1 MRSWTDLEIF
11 LKKVSLRVSTSK
23 YNRMKQVNDVSL
35 HLQDK
40 WELFGPVGPDLREIW
55 PRLDRWGDQADIQ
68 PNEVQAAVRAA
79 LFGAGADCQPL
90 WKRPGI
96 LAYLQKLTLETSNR
110 RAAICFALGFW
121 EIWPE
126 DTMGFNDLVKSI
138 KAVKQLDPALSDSF
152 KRGYFERGF
161 CESIGK
167 RVPDSRFLEPYAE
180 ERTELFRR
188 PSMNM
193 FRRIWR
199 ARFPQY
205 GEMMKNVFMP
215 VQSVAIAKGNAT
227 FAPRCDRLK
236 QRLDFIN
243 QDSRINNRLIDES
256 LINEFGHAILEP
268 FLDKFA
274 TKMLP
279 DEKEQVLIVDFF
291 ERIIGPSAQLHDRR
305 FSTLDDELKTLLK
318 RWMNGRKLNWA
329 FDVIDSATRRQID
342 NAKTEQWMKRR
353 EYWQGIW
360 SKGYIDEIQV
370 FMRKRLADEYRF
382 QHPDIQL
389 LVGAPPGISAIVIT
403 LTRPGSNP
411 IQVIEMSGNGALRL
425 FNMHAFPGLDFRR
438 KRTLDYGDVKYLK
451 DQEGKFYT
459 INHTRYWTTSADEK
473 IQILLNYRM

>member
-23 YNRMKQVNDVSL
+23 YNRMKQISDVSL
-35 HLQDK
+35 RLQDQ
-40 WELFGPVGPDLREIW
+40 WEFFGPVGPDLREIW
-55 PRLDRWGDQADIQ
+55 SRLDRQGDQADIQ
-68 PNEVQAAVRAA
+68 PNEVQAAVRAT

-96 LAYLQKLTLETSNR
+96 LTYLQKLTLETTNR

-138 KAVKQLDPALSDSF
+138 KAVKRLDPALSDAF
-152 KRGYFERGF
+152 KQGYFERGF
-161 CESIGK
+161 CASIGK
-167 RVPDSRFLEPYAE
+167 RVPDSDLLEPYAE
-180 ERTELFRR
+180 ERTKLFRR

-205 GEMMKNVFMP
+205 GEMMKKVF
-215 VQSVAIAKGNAT
+215 SVAATKGNVQRHAL
-227 FAPRCDRLK
+227 LK

-243 QDSRINNRLIDES
+243 QDSRINTRLIDET

-274 TKMLP
+274 AKMLP
-279 DEKEQVLIVDFF
+279 DENEQALIVDFF
-291 ERIIGPSAQLHDRR
+291 ERIVGSAAQLHDRR
-305 FSTLDDELKTLLK
+305 FSRLDEELRTLLK

-342 NAKTEQWMKRR
+342 HVKAEQWMKRR
-353 EYWQGIW
+353 DYWQGIW
-360 SKGYIDEIQV
+360 SKGYVDEIQV

-403 LTRPGSNP
+403 LTLPGSDP

-425 FNMHAFPGLDFRR
+425 FNMRAFPGLDFRR
-438 KRTLDYGDVKYLK
+438 KRTLDYGDVKYIK

-459 INHTRYWTTSADEK
+459 VNHTRYWTTSADEK
-473 IQILLNYRM
+473 IQSLLNYRL